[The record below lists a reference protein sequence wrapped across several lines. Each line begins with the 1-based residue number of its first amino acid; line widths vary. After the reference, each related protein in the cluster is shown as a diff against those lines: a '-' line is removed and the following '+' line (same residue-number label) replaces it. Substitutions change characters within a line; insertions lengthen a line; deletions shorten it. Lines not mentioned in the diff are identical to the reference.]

1 MGAKGSVSGIATC
14 ARLRGL
20 CLRRSPRVAS
30 ALVLAS
36 ACLASPSL
44 AAQPIARS
52 TVRLAS
58 AALSPEHMLRVRG
71 TVRHVPHGARVRL
84 ESRAAK
90 APTESWK
97 WLGRSEPI
105 GTNGGFT
112 VSVRVPEGEST
123 LAVRAVLVRA
133 NVVLAVGRA
142 EDVSMSAISVLGSK
156 TTQPAT
162 GATSAT
168 ASPGPTM
175 TSPSPTCPSGD
186 AGEFPDCEPPPPSP
200 DKGATLTSGQTL
212 TEGDYLESDGGQYKL
227 IMQGDGNLVLYQE
240 GNALWSSETGG
251 NPGSYAIM
259 EGEGNLVV
267 YDGTTAKWNSSTWGF
282 PGADLVL
289 QSEGNLVVYQDGH
302 PLWDW
307 GSGFLGNELNQWKL
321 QPGAYLL
328 SPNHEYELVMQ
339 SSDGNLVLYHDGQAL
354 WSSETGGHPGSY
366 AIMQGEGN
374 FVVYDGAT
382 ATWNSS
388 TWGFPG
394 AYLVLQNEGNLVLY
408 QDGHPVWDWGSGYLG
423 DELNQW
429 KLEPG
434 AYLLSPN
441 HEYELIM
448 QSSDGN
454 LVLYHEGHALWS
466 SGTAGEPGSY
476 AIMQGDG
483 NFVIYKP
490 HSGPWSTGTAGHP
503 GAFLR
508 VQNDD
513 NVVVYDGGTALWDW
527 GSGLLGGGG
536 GPTAAETAAVNW
548 AVAQIGSTS
557 YYDLCLTFVQR
568 AYQDGAGLNIQP
580 LTRYGAFNSNT
591 YPQQVWDD
599 GFSSGTTGG
608 SKTTPTYGAL
618 VFFNDPSDYEYS
630 HVEIMGSGG
639 EMISSPDAFNE
650 SAVHYETLGQA
661 AHSGAYATYV
671 GWWLPDG

>member
-1 MGAKGSVSGIATC
+1 MGAMGSWFGIATRG
-14 ARLRGL
+14 RLRGL
-20 CLRRSPRVAS
+20 CSRRLLRVAV

-36 ACLASPSL
+36 VCSASPSL
-44 AAQPIARS
+44 AAQPVARS

-58 AALSPEHMLRVRG
+58 AALSPEHLLRVRG
-71 TVRHVPHGARVRL
+71 TVRHVPHGVRVRL

-90 APTESWK
+90 APTGSWK

-105 GTNGGFT
+105 GANGGFT
-112 VSVRVPEGEST
+112 VSVRVPDAEST
-123 LAVRAVLVRA
+123 VAIRAVLVRG
-133 NVVLAVGRA
+133 NVVLVVGRA

-156 TTQPAT
+156 ATQPAT
-162 GATSAT
+162 STTPAT
-168 ASPGPTM
+168 ASPGPT
-175 TSPSPTCPSGD
+175 TPSPSPTCPTGQL
-186 AGEFPDCEPPPPSP
+186 GEPPNCQPPPSP
-200 DKGATLTSGQTL
+200 DKGTTLTSGETL
-212 TEGDYLESDGGQYKL
+212 TEGDYLESNGGQYKL

-267 YDGTTAKWNSSTWGF
+267 YDGSTATWNSSTWGF
-282 PGADLVL
+282 PGAYLSL
-289 QSEGNLVVYQDGH
+289 QEEGNLVVYQDGH
-302 PLWDW
+302 PVWDW

-321 QPGAYLL
+321 EPGAYLL

-374 FVVYDGAT
+374 FVVYDDTT

-394 AYLVLQNEGNLVLY
+394 AYLVLQNEGNLVMY

-476 AIMQGDG
+476 AVMQGDG

-548 AVAQIGSTS
+548 AVARIGNTS
-557 YYDLCLTFVQR
+557 YYNLCLAFVQD

-580 LTRYGAFNSNT
+580 LTKYGAFNSNT

-599 GFSSGTTGG
+599 GFNSGTTGG
-608 SKTTPTYGAL
+608 SNTTPPYGAL

-630 HVEIMGSGG
+630 HVAIMGSGG
-639 EMISSPDAFNE
+639 EMISTPDAFDE
-650 SAVHYETLGQA
+650 SAVHYETLEQA
-661 AHSGAYATYV
+661 AHSGAYAAYV

>member
-1 MGAKGSVSGIATC
+1 MSQAVRALRRVSLTC
-14 ARLRGL
+14 A
-20 CLRRSPRVAS
+20 CLVGVCSAVACVAVSHAQAATNIRIS
-30 ALVLAS
+30 ASLSQSHVL
-36 ACLASPSL
+36 
-44 AAQPIARS
+44 I
-52 TVRLAS
+52 V
-58 AALSPEHMLRVRG
+58 HG
-71 TVRHVPHGARVRL
+71 TVRPVGRDMRVSLQLRTSQAPDRPTWKDLGAPAPVSLRGSFACSVKLSSSSTAVVVRTVL
-84 ESRAAK
+84 RR
-90 APTESWK
+90 
-97 WLGRSEPI
+97 GR
-105 GTNGGFT
+105 
-112 VSVRVPEGEST
+112 RT
-123 LAVRAVLVRA
+123 LAAGPA
-133 NVVLAVGRA
+133 TVVAMPAG
-142 EDVSMSAISVLGSK
+142 SVLGSK
-156 TTQPAT
+156 ST
-162 GATSAT
+162 GAASPPIEPANPLTSAPTPTTPT
-168 ASPGPTM
+168 APASN
-175 TSPSPTCPSGD
+175 
-186 AGEFPDCEPPPPSP
+186 PDRGS
-200 DKGATLTSGQTL
+200 TLTSGETL

-240 GNALWSSETGG
+240 GKALWSSETGG

-289 QSEGNLVVYQDGH
+289 QSEGNLVIYQDGH
-302 PLWDW
+302 PLWDP
-307 GSGFLGNELNQWKL
+307 GSGYLANELNQWKL
-321 QPGAYLL
+321 EPGAYLL

-339 SSDGNLVLYHDGQAL
+339 GDGNLVLYHDGQAL
-354 WSSETGGHPGSY
+354 WSSQTGGPGSY

-394 AYLVLQNEGNLVLY
+394 AYLVLQNEGNLVIY

-448 QSSDGN
+448 QSFDGN
-454 LVLYHEGHALWS
+454 LVLYHGGQALWS

-490 HSGPWSTGTAGHP
+490 HSGPWSTGTSGHP

-548 AVAQIGSTS
+548 SVAQIGSTG
-557 YYDLCLTFVQR
+557 YYNLCLTLVQR
-568 AYQDGAGLNIQP
+568 AYQDGAGLNIEP
-580 LTRYGAFNSNT
+580 LTKYGAFNSNS

-599 GFSSGTTGG
+599 GFNSGTTGG
-608 SKTTPTYGAL
+608 SNTTPPYGAL

-630 HVEIMGSGG
+630 HVAIMGSGG
-639 EMISSPDAFNE
+639 EMISSPDAFDE
-650 SAVHYETLGQA
+650 SAVHYETLEQA
-661 AHSGAYATYV
+661 AHSGAYAAYV

>member
-1 MGAKGSVSGIATC
+1 MGAMGSWFGIATRG
-14 ARLRGL
+14 RLRGL
-20 CLRRSPRVAS
+20 CSRRLLRVAA
-30 ALVLAS
+30 ALALAS
-36 ACLASPSL
+36 VCLASPSL

-58 AALSPEHMLRVRG
+58 AALSPEHLLHVRG
-71 TVRHVPHGARVRL
+71 TVRHVQHGVRVRL
-84 ESRAAK
+84 EFRAAK
-90 APTESWK
+90 APTGPWK

-105 GTNGGFT
+105 GANGGFT
-112 VSVRVPEGEST
+112 VSVRVPDDEST
-123 LAVRAVLVRA
+123 LAVRAVLVRG
-133 NVVLAVGRA
+133 NVVLVVGRA
-142 EDVSMSAISVLGSK
+142 EDVSISAISVLGSK

-162 GATSAT
+162 SMTPAT

-175 TSPSPTCPSGD
+175 TSPSPTCPDGD
-186 AGEFPDCEPPPPSP
+186 AGEFPDCEPPPPNP
-200 DKGATLTSGQTL
+200 DKGTTLTSGEAL
-212 TEGDYLESDGGQYKL
+212 TEGDYLESNGGQYKL
-227 IMQGDGNLVLYQE
+227 IMQGDGNLVLYHE

-251 NPGSYAIM
+251 NPDSYAIM

-282 PGADLVL
+282 PGAYLSL
-289 QSEGNLVVYQDGH
+289 QEEGNLVVYQDGH
-302 PLWDW
+302 P
-307 GSGFLGNELNQWKL
+307 
-321 QPGAYLL
+321 
-328 SPNHEYELVMQ
+328 
-339 SSDGNLVLYHDGQAL
+339 
-354 WSSETGGHPGSY
+354 
-366 AIMQGEGN
+366 
-374 FVVYDGAT
+374 
-382 ATWNSS
+382 
-388 TWGFPG
+388 
-394 AYLVLQNEGNLVLY
+394 
-408 QDGHPVWDWGSGYLG
+408 VWDWASGYLG

-454 LVLYHEGHALWS
+454 LVLYHDGQALWS
-466 SGTAGEPGSY
+466 SATGGEPGSY
-476 AIMQGDG
+476 AVMQGDG

-527 GSGLLGGGG
+527 ESGLLSGGG

-548 AVAQIGSTS
+548 AVARIGSTS
-557 YYDLCLTFVQR
+557 YYNLCLTFVQD

-580 LTRYGAFNSNT
+580 LTKYGAFNSNT

-599 GFSSGTTGG
+599 GFNSGTTGG
-608 SKTTPTYGAL
+608 SNTTPPYGAL

-630 HVEIMGSGG
+630 HVAIMGSGG
-639 EMISSPDAFNE
+639 EMISTPDAFDE

-661 AHSGAYATYV
+661 AHSGAYAAYV